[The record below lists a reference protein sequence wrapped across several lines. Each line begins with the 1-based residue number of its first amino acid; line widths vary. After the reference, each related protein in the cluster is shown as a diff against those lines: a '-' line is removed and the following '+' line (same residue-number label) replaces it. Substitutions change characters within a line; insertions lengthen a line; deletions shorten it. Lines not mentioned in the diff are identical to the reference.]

1 MTEPHEISA
10 AKDIG
15 VGARIA
21 RPAMWI
27 AAGLVS
33 FIALA
38 GLWASDVQAQSAAA
52 DQAAPKLTAEMC
64 LGCHGQEGFAPA
76 TKPEPGSP
84 PPVLKDRFLGSVHGK
99 RQCVECHTNITK
111 IPHEKVE
118 VKVSCVNCHQN
129 LLEAA
134 KDDNKPDQIA

>member
-1 MTEPHEISA
+1 MTELHESTA
-10 AKDIG
+10 ANGIG
-15 VGARIA
+15 VGGRIA
-21 RPAMWI
+21 RVAI
-27 AAGLVS
+27 RIGAGLVCV
-33 FIALA
+33 IAA
-38 GLWASDVQAQSAAA
+38 AALWASDARAQGATP

-118 VKVSCVNCHQN
+118 VKVSCVNCHQKFAGN
-129 LLEAA
+129 GEGR
-134 KDDNKPDQIA
+134 

>member
-38 GLWASDVQAQSAAA
+38 GLWASDVRAQSATA
-52 DQAAPKLTAEMC
+52 DQAAPKLTSEMC
-64 LGCHGQEGFAPA
+64 LGCHGLEGFAPP

-99 RQCVECHTNITK
+99 RQCVE
-111 IPHEKVE
+111 
-118 VKVSCVNCHQN
+118 
-129 LLEAA
+129 
-134 KDDNKPDQIA
+134 

>member
-1 MTEPHEISA
+1 MTELHETTA
-10 AKDIG
+10 AKNLG
-15 VGARIA
+15 VARRMA
-21 RPAMWI
+21 RVAARI
-27 AAGLVS
+27 AAGLVCLV
-33 FIALA
+33 AAA
-38 GLWASDVQAQSAAA
+38 GLWASDVRAQGAAA

-64 LGCHGQEGFAPA
+64 LGCHGQEGFAPP

-129 LLEAA
+129 LL
-134 KDDNKPDQIA
+134 